1 MGLKLVG
8 RTQIAH
14 SATSLA
20 RRIGVISFGLAL
32 GDRRHRPIAFT
43 GTGDVGRPRRR
54 ILTTI

>member
-32 GDRRHRPIAFT
+32 GQRHYRSIALPARATSADRA
-43 GTGDVGRPRRR
+43 GGS
-54 ILTTI
+54 